1 MTKRGNKPTVDSG
14 KGAEIETHGFGV
26 NLCLILGIKVQDLLV
41 IIHVINNAV
50 RIVAILI
57 GDNATRESAVSY
69 SMVVH
74 TS

>member
-1 MTKRGNKPTVDSG
+1 MTKRVNKPTVNSG
-14 KGAEIETHGFGV
+14 KGAEIETRGFGV
-26 NLCLILGIKVQDLLV
+26 NLCLILGIKVHDLLV